1 MATPVTTDINEIQ
14 SGILCLFGYN
24 NYFNRVHRKSF
35 GTTEAL
41 LDHLDSLY
49 DEGDD
54 EVYWDEFDAV
64 NNINFSYN
72 DGINAEIILGREQ
85 LTVNSDNSSDDQ
97 DLLDWT
103 GGAFPDYLIVYKRL
117 TRANNTSYNSIAS
130 RWFVLNCVETRLG
143 QYKLTLKR
151 DTISDFVDVD
161 AEFDENGNVIN
172 NQSILPAF
180 IKKGYVND
188 SNPLILNS
196 ENVSVN
202 QIKKEEILLQDNS
215 KTPWIVGY
223 MAKDTGVD
231 STVTVQIPPE
241 DFSDYTTIEDIASD
255 LGISSTDL
263 MSVLKPQDESS
274 PSYFLDTNVE
284 VVGWLNHPDNT
295 DLEWKLRA
303 GSYNNLTSFTRA
315 FDPTMVSH
323 NPVSDCFA
331 KISVNYRPDASPW
344 KDALQDSLAG
354 IKSSWETITGHP
366 LLVKNVYNTLHQMS
380 KQNGKKIVLFNSTY
394 YYIVEKDTVSQ
405 GGNKYEVSKQGTIF
419 ETVCSSFI
427 TKQNTMNPYANVTAL
442 TGGKIFVYANEIQS
456 VFYLERI
463 TDTSVIPGAELTIS
477 STRYGLVNEPF
488 DMFAMPYRSIKVT
501 DENGNQYDLQGDYSQ
516 KLAMQMVKQLNGS
529 ETPVIYDVQLLPY
542 CPIQDNN
549 TETIL
554 KDNELDLSTL
564 KEGYDYDWITEDSV
578 SLTRRITGSP
588 LMPMPIPSP
597 GVISSQ
603 VMEVVSID
611 NSSIT
616 NITYEVISGEILS
629 GEPLVITHSAGLLSG
644 TTIRTS
650 AFTFD
655 YDGTEASIPVIQ
667 FTITFTQNDYPT
679 NIILYPKNNS
689 NSFTINKKLSLKD
702 GVKIENICNNYRLCS
717 PNYQGS
723 FDFNVAK
730 NDGQVEGFTVDF
742 TYKPYTP
749 YIRVAPLFAGMYGGD
764 YDDCRGLICG
774 GDFSIGFYTHKWQDY
789 QIQNK
794 NYQNIFNREI
804 QNLDVSQEIQREK
817 MLYRDIS
824 AIPGAGIAGGVGGAK
839 AGAKA
844 GPYGAIG
851 GAIAGA
857 ATGLGGGIAN
867 LALDNYWTNKQLV
880 EQRQYAID
888 KYNLQL
894 GNIQALPYT
903 LTKVGAF
910 NVNSKL
916 YPFIEYYTCTDEE
929 KEVLEN
935 KFHYEGYSLGI
946 VGNLLDYVD
955 FVNGSY
961 IQADLIRNKAMYKEF
976 SASLNTYTY
985 HTEEYT
991 TNEAIVNDIYN
1002 EFSKGVF
1009 IYGKD
1014 DMDRY
1019 LIHKGE

>member
-1 MATPVTTDINEIQ
+1 MAIPVNTDILK
-14 SGILCLFGYN
+14 SGIICLYGYN
-24 NYFNRVHRKSF
+24 NYFNRIHRKAF
-35 GTTEAL
+35 ETVEEL

-54 EVYWDEFDAV
+54 EVGWDEFNAV

-72 DGINAEIILGREQ
+72 DGINAEIVLGREQ
-85 LTVNSDNSSDDQ
+85 LTVNADNSSDDQ
-97 DLLDWT
+97 KLNWT
-103 GGAFPDYLIVYKRL
+103 SGDFPDYLIVYKRYS
-117 TRANNTSYNSIAS
+117 RSNNGDPKNHIFS
-130 RWFVLNCVETRLG
+130 RWFVLNCIETRLG

-151 DTISDFVDVD
+151 DTISDFIEV
-161 AEFDENGNVIN
+161 EQKFDENGNSLHY
-172 NQSILPAF
+172 QSILPAF
-180 IKKGYVND
+180 IKKGYVKD
-188 SNPLILNS
+188 SNPLILNA

-241 DFSDYTTIEDIASD
+241 DFSDYTTVEDIATD

-263 MSVLKPQDESS
+263 LKVLKPQDESS

-284 VVGWLNHPDNT
+284 VVGWLNHPDNS
-295 DLEWKLRA
+295 DLEWKLHA

-315 FDPTMVSH
+315 FGPTMTHH

-331 KISVNYRPDASPW
+331 KISFNYRPDASPW
-344 KDALQDSLAG
+344 KDALQDNIAG
-354 IKSSWETITGHP
+354 IRSSWETITGHP

-380 KQNGKKIVLFNSTY
+380 KQNGKKIVLFNNTY

-427 TKQNTMNPYANVTAL
+427 TKQNTLNPYANVTAL

-463 TDTSVIPGAELTIS
+463 TDTSVIPGAKLTMS

-488 DMFAMPYRSIKVT
+488 DMFAMPFRSVKVT
-501 DENGNQYDLQGDYSQ
+501 DENGKKYDLQGDYSQ
-516 KLAMQMVKQLNGS
+516 KLAMQMVKQLTNS
-529 ETPVIYDVQLLPY
+529 VIYDVQLLPY

-564 KEGYDYDWITEDSV
+564 KQGYDYDWIIEDEATI
-578 SLTRRITGSP
+578 TRRLEAEIVLPRP
-588 LMPMPIPSP
+588 LPSP
-597 GVISSQ
+597 GIQ
-603 VMEVVSID
+603 TNGFQTATSID
-611 NSSIT
+611 NSTIT
-616 NITYEVISGEILS
+616 NITYDIIANEDKILT
-629 GEPLVITHSAGLLSG
+629 GLPLTVNHIAFGGRTLIT
-644 TTIRTS
+644 TS
-650 AFTFD
+650 NFTWD
-655 YDGTEASIPVIQ
+655 WTGNEEDIPVIQ

-679 NIILYPKNNS
+679 NIILYPKSSS
-689 NSFTINKKLSLKD
+689 NSFTINQKLALKD
-702 GVKIENICNNYRLCS
+702 GAKIENICNNYRLCS

-774 GDFSIGFYTHKWQDY
+774 GDFSIGFYTDKWADY
-789 QIQNK
+789 QVQNK

-804 QNLDVSQEIQREK
+804 QNLDVSQEIQRQK

-844 GPYGAIG
+844 GPYGAAAGAIVGAVGGIG
-851 GAIAGA
+851 GAVG
-857 ATGLGGGIAN
+857 N
-867 LALDNYWTNKQLV
+867 LALDSYWTNKQLI
-880 EQRQYAID
+880 EQRQYTID

-929 KEVLEN
+929 KAVLEN
-935 KFHYEGYSLGI
+935 KFHYEGYTLGI

-955 FVNGSY
+955 SVNGSF
-961 IQADLIRNKAMYKEF
+961 IQADLIRNKGMYKEF
-976 SASLNTYTY
+976 SDYMSQYYYYTN
-985 HTEEYT
+985 EIV
-991 TNEAIVNDIYN
+991 TNEAIINDIYN

-1009 IYGKD
+1009 IYGEN

-1019 LIHKGE
+1019 LINKGE

>member
-1 MATPVTTDINEIQ
+1 MVIPVDTDALL
-14 SGILCLFGYN
+14 SGVLCLHGYN
-24 NYFNRVHRKSF
+24 NYFNRIHRKTF
-35 GTTEAL
+35 ETTEEL
-41 LDHLDSLY
+41 LAHLDNLY

-54 EVYWDEFDAV
+54 EVWYEDFQNV
-64 NNINFSYN
+64 NNINFNSN
-72 DGINAEIILGREQ
+72 DGIHTEIILGREQ
-85 LTVNSDNSSDDQ
+85 LTTNSDNSSDDQ
-97 DLLDWT
+97 DVTFWRD
-103 GGAFPDYLIVYKRL
+103 GQYFPDYLIVYKRY
-117 TRANNTSYNSIAS
+117 SNSGTPVNHIWS
-130 RWFVLNCVETRLG
+130 RWFVLGCKKIRNG
-143 QYKLTLKR
+143 QYSLSLKR
-151 DTISDFVDVD
+151 DTISDFVNMEQ
-161 AEFDENGNVIN
+161 EFDSNGQSLHT
-172 NQSILPAF
+172 QSILPAY
-180 IKKGYVND
+180 INRGYVKD
-188 SNPLILNS
+188 SNPLILNA

-202 QIKKEEILLQDNS
+202 QIKKEEVLLQDES
-215 KTPWIVGY
+215 QTPWIVGY

-231 STVTVQIPPE
+231 STVTVQVPPE
-241 DFSDYTTIEDIASD
+241 DFSDYTTIEDIASG

-263 MSVLKPQDESS
+263 MNVLKPQDESS

-284 VVGWLNHPDNT
+284 VVGWLNHPDNS
-295 DLEWKLRA
+295 DLEWKLHS

-315 FDPTMVSH
+315 FDPTMVRH

-344 KDALQDSLAG
+344 KDALQDNIAG
-354 IKSSWETITGHP
+354 IKSSWNTITGHP
-366 LLVKNVYNTLHQMS
+366 LLVKNVYNTLNQMS
-380 KQNGKKIVLFNSTY
+380 KQNGKQIVLFNNTY
-394 YYIVEKDTVSQ
+394 YYIVEKDTVFQ
-405 GGNKYEVSKQGTIF
+405 GGNRYEVSKQGTIF

-442 TGGKIFVYANEIQS
+442 VGGKIFVYCNEIQS
-456 VFYLERI
+456 TFYLERI
-463 TDTSVIPGAELTIS
+463 TDTSVIPGADLTIS

-501 DENGNQYDLQGDYSQ
+501 DENGNEYDLHGDYSQ
-516 KLAMQMVKQLNGS
+516 KLAMQMVKQLTNS
-529 ETPVIYDVQLLPY
+529 VIYDIQLLPY
-542 CPIQDNN
+542 CPLQNN
-549 TETIL
+549 ATTTIL

-578 SLTRRITGSP
+578 SLTRRTETAIKLIRPYPAPGTITDFFSTA
-588 LMPMPIPSP
+588 
-597 GVISSQ
+597 
-603 VMEVVSID
+603 VSID
-611 NSSIT
+611 DSTIT
-616 NITYEVISGEILS
+616 NITYEIIKNEDKIISGL
-629 GEPLVITHSAGLLSG
+629 PLTISHSVALGGTLIT
-644 TTIRTS
+644 TS
-650 AFTFD
+650 NVTWD
-655 YDGTEASIPVIQ
+655 WTGDLRDVPVIQ
-667 FTITFTQNDYPT
+667 FTITFTQADYPT
-679 NIILYPKNNS
+679 NIILYPKTNS
-689 NSFTINKKLSLKD
+689 NSFTINKKLALKD
-702 GVKIENICNNYRLCS
+702 GAKIENICNNYRLCS

-774 GDFSIGFYTHKWQDY
+774 GDFSIGFYTDRWQDY
-789 QIQNK
+789 QVQNK

-804 QNLDVSQEIQREK
+804 QNLDVSQEIQRQK

-867 LALDNYWTNKQLV
+867 LALDNYWTNKQLI

-935 KFHYEGYSLGI
+935 KFHYEGYYLGV

-961 IQADLIRNKAMYKEF
+961 IQANLIRNKGMYKEF
-976 SASLNTYTY
+976 SDYLNTYAD
-985 HTEEYT
+985 YT
-991 TNEAIVNDIYN
+991 DEVATNEAIVNDIYN

-1009 IYGKD
+1009 IYGED
-1014 DMDRY
+1014 DMDKY
-1019 LIHKGE
+1019 LINKGE